1 MAGDGRPGLPPF
13 QLEVARMFFALPASR
28 GFLLAGGAALLA
40 QHLTARPTEDLD
52 FFTAPERGHV
62 PAARDAL
69 EAAARQRGWITERIH
84 DSDTFCR
91 MVIRS
96 ADSGVLIDLAVNAP
110 PDLPA
115 SATPAGPTLAPEELA
130 GNKLLAFYVEPVA
143 VLPPSSSGPAAVL
156 VHNCT
161 PEAKVWEPGRPETDN
176 EPQGPLSPGA
186 PMVEPDQ
193 ALEEGHYH
201 YVVMRGGALRAINS
215 DDMWD
220 LEPSAGHTSLAEG
233 EPVIMAGGFKVDDTG
248 AITEFDNNSGHYMPR
263 DTSGYMPLE
272 EIARAAFAR
281 HEGLCKTL
289 CKKVESD
296 CGPK

>member
-1 MAGDGRPGLPPF
+1 MADDGLPGLPPF

-84 DSDTFCR
+84 DSETFCR

-96 ADSGVLIDLAVNAP
+96 DGSGVLVDLAVNAP

-130 GNKLLAFYVEPVA
+130 GT
-143 VLPPSSSGPAAVL
+143 SSSPCSTGLPHGTSQTSIFSPAAL
-156 VHNCT
+156 ARTCC
-161 PEAKVWEPGRPETDN
+161 
-176 EPQGPLSPGA
+176 SPA
-186 PMVEPDQ
+186 PP
-193 ALEEGHYH
+193 
-201 YVVMRGGALRAINS
+201 RSTRAS
-215 DDMWD
+215 
-220 LEPSAGHTSLAEG
+220 TSECS
-233 EPVIMAGGFKVDDTG
+233 PT
-248 AITEFDNNSGHYMPR
+248 
-263 DTSGYMPLE
+263 
-272 EIARAAFAR
+272 
-281 HEGLCKTL
+281 
-289 CKKVESD
+289 
-296 CGPK
+296 